1 MLGVMVGCG
10 LGGADATRD
19 GNFGSNVGGGRLG
32 IMSVID
38 GMVNEGGSFS
48 GVGDGFL
55 LLRIG
60 LGGRERPF

>member
-19 GNFGSNVGGGRLG
+19 GNFGSNVGGGCLG
-32 IMSVID
+32 IASVIN